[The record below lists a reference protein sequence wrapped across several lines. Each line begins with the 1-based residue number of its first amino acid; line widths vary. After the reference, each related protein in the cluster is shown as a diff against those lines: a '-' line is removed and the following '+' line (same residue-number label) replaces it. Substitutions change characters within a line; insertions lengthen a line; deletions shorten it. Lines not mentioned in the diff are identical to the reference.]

1 MRKKAVVMS
10 GSEPSTVKSEPVALP
25 EAAVCIVKLTPNLDL
40 TTASDLARMILAAR
54 GSELAIDA
62 SDVQH
67 LGAQCGQ
74 ILVAAKTT
82 WKADQQTLRIV
93 ESSGEFIEGA
103 RLLGLQ
109 SALQDEDARS

>member
-10 GSEPSTVKSEPVALP
+10 GPEPSAGQSEATLGA
-25 EAAVCIVKLTPNLDL
+25 EAGTLKLGANLDL
-40 TTASDLARMILAAR
+40 TMASDLARVILAAR
-54 GSELAIDA
+54 GSELTIDA

-74 ILVAAKTT
+74 ILVSAKAT
-82 WKADQQTLRIV
+82 WNADQKTVRIV
-93 ESSGEFIEGA
+93 GGSEEFIEGA

>member
-1 MRKKAVVMS
+1 M
-10 GSEPSTVKSEPVALP
+10 
-25 EAAVCIVKLTPNLDL
+25 
-40 TTASDLARMILAAR
+40 ASDLARMILAAR
-54 GSELAIDA
+54 GSELTIDA

-74 ILVAAKTT
+74 ILVSAKTT
-82 WKADQQTLRIV
+82 WKADQKALRIV
-93 ESSGEFIEGA
+93 GGSEEFIEGA